1 MVILTIDTHLDTFR
15 AVEMWSRRLYG
26 QPMWSEDDCED
37 VDNDLYCMMEILDL
51 CGGRADGRG
60 RNYEGLN
67 ACMDAIRDLMLNELH
82 APHDPINVLLDEHG
96 DFEVMIT
103 LLAESLV
110 YRKCASDRRSKAWLE
125 ENQGEHQTFLEAISS
140 NFAKGAIKEALP
152 DVMARGIY
160 HIRLPGSD
168 CDPSPRARASI
179 GKTIRQRTLKD
190 MILTIQLLPTISEIQ
205 PHFLRRPSG
214 QIS

>member
-1 MVILTIDTHLDTFR
+1 MLTIDTHLDTFR

-37 VDNDLYCMMEILDL
+37 VDNDLYFMMGILDL
-51 CGGRADGRG
+51 CGGGADGKG

-67 ACMDAIRDLMLNELH
+67 ACMDAIRDLMLNE
-82 APHDPINVLLDEHG
+82 PHVPYDPINVLLDEQG

-110 YRKCASDRRSKAWLE
+110 YGNCVTDGRTKAWLE
-125 ENQGEHQTFLEAISS
+125 EKHGEHQTFLEAISS
-140 NFAKGAIKEALP
+140 SFARRAMNEALP
-152 DVMARGIY
+152 DVMARGVY
-160 HIRLPGSD
+160 HIRLPGSE

-179 GKTIRQRTLKD
+179 GKAIRQRTLKD
-190 MILTIQLLPTISEIQ
+190 IVLTIQLLSTISEIQ
-205 PHFLRRPSG
+205 PHLLRRPSG